1 MTAPP
6 SNIREYTVAELS
18 GDLKKTLEDAYGHV
32 RVRGELGR
40 VTRAGSGHMYLDLKD
55 DRAVISSVVWKGVAA
70 RLPIDPEQGME
81 VIATGKISTFPGQ
94 SRYQLIIDHLEPAG
108 VGALM
113 ALLEER
119 KKKLAAEGL
128 FAAERKRAIPF
139 LPEVIGVVTSPSGA
153 VIRDILHRLRDRFP
167 RHVLVWPTQVQGKG
181 AEVGIASA
189 IAGFNALEPGGQ
201 VPRPDV
207 LIVARGGGSLED
219 LWCFN
224 EEMVVRA
231 AAASDI
237 PLISAVGH
245 ETDTT
250 LIDYASDRR
259 APTPTAAA
267 EMAVPVRSEL
277 QTELLNK
284 ERRLIG
290 AMAQGLE
297 RQRAALISAGRGL
310 GRPEDVLGMAGQ
322 RLDRAG
328 DKLAGAARLRF
339 ENLAARLAR
348 VGDRVRPSTLDQALR
363 AKEARLAA
371 ARLPLNATRARIERE
386 ARGLVGL
393 QERARAAAERR
404 LERAEKQLGF
414 AGQLLNSL
422 SYEGVLARGYALVY
436 DEAGALVR
444 SAEAAAPGAAAEVR
458 FADGSRKVVFDG
470 DAKTAPQ
477 SGGSPKKKSTAPK
490 PGPAPAQTRL
500 FD

>member
-1 MTAPP
+1 MTAPA
-6 SNIREYTVAELS
+6 SNVREYTVAELS
-18 GDLKKTLEDAYGHV
+18 GALKRTLEDAYGQV

-55 DRAVISSVVWKGVAA
+55 DRAVLSSVVWKGVAA
-70 RLPIDPEQGME
+70 RLPIAPEQGME

-94 SRYQLIIDHLEPAG
+94 SRYQLIIDHIEPAG

-128 FAAERKRAIPF
+128 FDEARKRPIPF

-189 IAGFNALEPGGQ
+189 IAGFNAIEPGGP
-201 VPRPDV
+201 VPQPDV

-224 EEMVVRA
+224 EEMVARA

-250 LIDYASDRR
+250 LIDFAADRR

-267 EMAVPVRSEL
+267 EMAVPVR
-277 QTELLNK
+277 TELLSELLSK
-284 ERRLIG
+284 ERRLVG
-290 AMAQGLE
+290 AVTRLE
-297 RQRAALISAGRGL
+297 ERARAALTSAGRGL
-310 GRPEDVLGMAGQ
+310 GRPEDVIGMAGQ
-322 RLDRAG
+322 RVDRAA
-328 DKLAGAARLRF
+328 D
-339 ENLAARLAR
+339 RLANAGRAR
-348 VGDRVRPSTLDQALR
+348 VDA
-363 AKEARLAA
+363 AEARLQKAAYAVRPETLLAGLKVRAASVAA
-371 ARLPLNATRARIERE
+371 ARLPERAVADRLKRGGERTGE
-386 ARGLVGL
+386 LAA
-393 QERARAAAERR
+393 RARAALARR
-404 LERAEKQLGF
+404 IDRADRALAS
-414 AGQLLNSL
+414 AGKLLATL
-422 SYEGVLARGYALVY
+422 SHEGVLARGFALVF
-436 DEAGALVR
+436 DEKGALVR
-444 SAEAAAPGAAAEVR
+444 SASEPAAGGGAEVR
-458 FADGSRKVVFDG
+458 FADGSRKVIFDG
-470 DAKTAPQ
+470 DARTPPQ
-477 SGGSPKKKSTAPK
+477 SGVKAKPKADKKRS
-490 PGPAPAQTRL
+490 GPSPAQARL